1 MKVTIEIDED
11 RFPDLVRRALL
22 LGFSRSDPNKAWTE
36 IEYRTAIRFLINKLL
51 AKKY

>member
-1 MKVTIEIDED
+1 MKVTIDIHED
-11 RFPDLVRRALL
+11 HFPDLVRRALL
-22 LGFSRSDPNKAWTE
+22 LGFSRSDPEKAWTE